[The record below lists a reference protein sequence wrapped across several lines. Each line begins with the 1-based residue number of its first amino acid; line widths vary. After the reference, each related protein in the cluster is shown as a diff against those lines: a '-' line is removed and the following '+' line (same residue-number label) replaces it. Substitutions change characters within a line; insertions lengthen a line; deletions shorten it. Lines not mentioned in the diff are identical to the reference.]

1 MAFKYWTTICTSRCL
16 HRLVSTHRKIIVF
29 HRISEW
35 ATWSASNLT
44 FWSYPDYQL
53 WFKNICLSIHLDEA
67 LYQFGNIFPPSWKL
81 SVKKYSISVFQVSL
95 KTSISNIF
103 ALSVPT
109 LKLLS
114 IVFIEFHVSERKS
127 KSRQHNKE
135 LIHSHQHKMF

>member
-16 HRLVSTHRKIIVF
+16 QRLVSTHRKIIVF
-29 HRISEW
+29 YRISES

-53 WFKNICLSIHLDEA
+53 SFKNICSSIHLDEA

-81 SVKKYSISVFQVSL
+81 SVINIQYRLSQVSL

-103 ALSVPT
+103 ALSILT
-109 LKLLS
+109 LKLS
-114 IVFIEFHVSERKS
+114 NNCIHRINKGKEVKV
-127 KSRQHNKE
+127 QANNKE